1 MYSAPVD
8 QTVFQTVIFAI
19 ASWFVYTFFY
29 KPVVYGPDPL
39 TFTTDDVLRII
50 HTGVHD
56 FYAEC
61 VLSATNTRYPST
73 LQKKFDADADADT
86 DADADIAIDVASILM
101 DLKKSPLP

>member
-56 FYAEC
+56 FYAER
-61 VLSATNTRYPST
+61 VAAAYLSSYSPAPSPSK
-73 LQKKFDADADADT
+73 LQKNVVFADDV
-86 DADADIAIDVASILM
+86 DVASILI
-101 DLKKSPLP
+101 DLKKSPLS

>member
-8 QTVFQTVIFAI
+8 QTVFQTVIIAI
-19 ASWFVYTFFY
+19 ASWFIYTFFY

-56 FYAEC
+56 FYAER
-61 VLSATNTRYPST
+61 VLSAANTRYPST
-73 LQKKFDADADADT
+73 FQKKFDADVDA

>member
-56 FYAEC
+56 FYAEH
-61 VLSATNTRYPST
+61 VATAYLSSYSPSPSK
-73 LQKKFDADADADT
+73 LQKNVVFADDV
-86 DADADIAIDVASILM
+86 DVASILM
-101 DLKKSPLP
+101 DLKKSPLS